1 LLNGNF
7 KVDFDGAATTTISKL
22 LLFSQEPF
30 VIASLFV
37 FIIEMASTR
46 EECLKSMSQPDS
58 IMEPNISNL
67 MKRFLQAGGKLT
79 DAVDVLAKNYHATA
93 EMINL
98 TAEWLIKTGM
108 EVHEVQQLVE
118 DHLKQMIIKHF
129 DPKKADKIFSDDNEE
144 QQTPAWLTEIIGH
157 PSWRALIYK
166 LAEMYPDCMMLQF
179 TIKLISDAG
188 FQGEITSIST
198 ASQQLDVFARILKTL
213 TTYILSGCPD
223 DHEDTEKVMTEFCRM
238 VCHGEHTYLYSQ
250 AILYLLAKD
259 CKGSANLKRLSQ
271 EVAKYAQKKRL
282 DATPITMSLMGTAAY
297 PKVYSAL
304 SSMLSRNYLNPAD
317 ITILFREYQLQDPP
331 PVSLIRVP
339 LFLDLILDSLF
350 KPGSRIN
357 PEHRPKYIYL
367 LAYAVSVVEQSKKG
381 NKRSINKEHL
391 PNTSSAIDK
400 VATICLEKKGS
411 MELLSEVNTLY
422 QYIRIPVVAMGILV
436 WVKYT
441 VSEPSYF
448 KLTTDH
454 TPIHLAL
461 LDEISI
467 HHNTLHEKVLELLI
481 QLMSIEPEDM
491 EVLQQLQIKRVIID
505 RMVHLVSRNYV
516 VPIIKHMRRCWQ
528 KQDMDVSLIR
538 YFVTEML
545 EIIEPPYSQE
555 FVHLLLPMIEASEI
569 TGNLKTENRE
579 HYQLVEN
586 FIEYCRANALQ

>member
-1 LLNGNF
+1 
-7 KVDFDGAATTTISKL
+7 
-22 LLFSQEPF
+22 
-30 VIASLFV
+30 
-37 FIIEMASTR
+37 
-46 EECLKSMSQPDS
+46 
-58 IMEPNISNL
+58 MEPTVFNQI
-67 MKRFLQAGGKLT
+67 KKFLQAGGKISEAIDT
-79 DAVDVLAKNYHATA
+79 LADNYQATA

-129 DPKKADKIFSDDNEE
+129 DPKKADNIFVDESDESS
-144 QQTPAWLTEIIGH
+144 TPSWLTEIIGH
-157 PSWRALIYK
+157 PSWRGLIYK

-213 TTYILSGCPD
+213 TIAILSGCPD
-223 DHEDTEKVMTEFCRM
+223 NQEDTERVIEEFCRM

-259 CKGSANLKRLSQ
+259 CKGSASIKKLSQ

-282 DATPITMSLMGTAAY
+282 DATPITMSLMGTAAN
-297 PKVYSAL
+297 PRVHSAL

-317 ITILFREYQLQDPP
+317 MTILYKEYQNPDSPP

-350 KPGSRIN
+350 KPSSRIN
-357 PEHRPKYIYL
+357 PDHRPKYIYL
-367 LAYAVSVVEQSKKG
+367 LAYAVSVVEQVKKG
-381 NKRSINKEHL
+381 SKRVVNREHL
-391 PNTSSAIDK
+391 AYTSSALDK
-400 VATICLEKKGS
+400 VATICLERKGS
-411 MELLSEVNTLY
+411 LELLSEVNTLY
-422 QYIRIPVVAMGILV
+422 QYIKIPVVAMGILV

-481 QLMSIEPEDM
+481 QLMVIEPEDM

-516 VPIIKHMRRCWQ
+516 IPIIKHMRRCWQ

-569 TGNLKTENRE
+569 TGNLKSENRDQF
-579 HYQLVEN
+579 QLVEN
-586 FIEYCRANALQ
+586 FIEYCRANPPQ

>member
-1 LLNGNF
+1 
-7 KVDFDGAATTTISKL
+7 
-22 LLFSQEPF
+22 
-30 VIASLFV
+30 
-37 FIIEMASTR
+37 MASTR
-46 EECLKSMSQPDS
+46 EECLKNMSQPDS
-58 IMEPNISNL
+58 IMEPSIFNH
-67 MKRFLQAGGKLT
+67 MKRFLQAGGKLS
-79 DAVDVLAKNYHATA
+79 DAVDVLANNYQATA

-129 DPKKADKIFSDDNEE
+129 DPKKADKIFADDNEE
-144 QQTPAWLTEIIGH
+144 NQTPAWLTEIIGH
-157 PSWRALIYK
+157 PSWRGLIYK

-259 CKGSANLKRLSQ
+259 CKGSANIKRLSQ
-271 EVAKYAQKKRL
+271 EVAKYAQEKRL

-317 ITILFREYQLQDPP
+317 ITILFKEYQLQDPP

-381 NKRSINKEHL
+381 SRRAINKEHL
-391 PNTSSAIDK
+391 TYTSSALDK

-411 MELLSEVNTLY
+411 MELLSEVSTLY
-422 QYIRIPVVAMGILV
+422 QYVKIPVVAMGILV

-481 QLMSIEPEDM
+481 QLMNIEPEDM

-516 VPIIKHMRRCWQ
+516 IPIIKHMRRCWQ

-569 TGNLKTENRE
+569 TGNLKTENRD
-579 HYQLVEN
+579 HYQLVES
-586 FIEYCRANALQ
+586 FIEYCRTNALQ

>member
-1 LLNGNF
+1 M
-7 KVDFDGAATTTISKL
+7 AT
-22 LLFSQEPF
+22 
-30 VIASLFV
+30 
-37 FIIEMASTR
+37 TR
-46 EECLKSMSQPDS
+46 EECLRNMSQPDS
-58 IMEPNISNL
+58 IMEPTIFNH
-67 MKRFLQAGGKLT
+67 MKRFLQAGGKLS
-79 DAVDVLAKNYHATA
+79 DAVDVLADNYQATA

-129 DPKKADKIFSDDNEE
+129 DPKKADKIFTDDNEE
-144 QQTPAWLTEIIGH
+144 QQTPTWIRDIIGH
-157 PSWRALIYK
+157 PSWRGLIYK

-259 CKGSANLKRLSQ
+259 CKGSANIKRLSQ

-282 DATPITMSLMGTAAY
+282 DATPITMSLMGTAAF

-317 ITILFREYQLQDPP
+317 ITILFKEYQLQDPP
-331 PVSLIRVP
+331 PVLLIRVP

-367 LAYAVSVVEQSKKG
+367 LAYAVSVVEQTKKG
-381 NKRSINKEHL
+381 SRRVVNKEHL
-391 PNTSSAIDK
+391 PHTSSALDK

-411 MELLSEVNTLY
+411 MELLGEVSTLY
-422 QYIRIPVVAMGILV
+422 SYIKIPVVAMGILV

-467 HHNTLHEKVLELLI
+467 HHNTLHEKVLELLV
-481 QLMSIEPEDM
+481 QLMTIEPEDM

-516 VPIIKHMRRCWQ
+516 IPIIKHMRRCWQ

-569 TGNLKTENRE
+569 TGNLKTENRD
-579 HYQLVEN
+579 HYQLVES

>member
-1 LLNGNF
+1 M
-7 KVDFDGAATTTISKL
+7 ATT
-22 LLFSQEPF
+22 
-30 VIASLFV
+30 
-37 FIIEMASTR
+37 R
-46 EECLKSMSQPDS
+46 DECLRIMSQPDS
-58 IMEPNISNL
+58 IMEPSIFNQV
-67 MKRFLQAGGKLT
+67 KKFLNAGGKLT
-79 DAVDVLAKNYHATA
+79 DAADVLTENYQATA

-108 EVHEVQQLVE
+108 EVHDVQQLVE

-129 DPKKADKIFSDDNEE
+129 DPKKADKIFADDNDEN
-144 QQTPAWLTEIIGH
+144 QTPSWLTEIICH
-157 PSWRALIYK
+157 PSWRGLIYK

-188 FQGEITSIST
+188 YQGEITSIST

-223 DHEDTEKVMTEFCRM
+223 DHEDIEKVMTEFCQM

-250 AILYLLAKD
+250 AILCLLAKD
-259 CKGSANLKRLSQ
+259 CKGSANIKRLSQ
-271 EVAKYAQKKRL
+271 EVAKYAQDKRL
-282 DATPITMSLMGTAAY
+282 DATPITMSLMGTAAH

-317 ITILFREYQLQDPP
+317 MTILYKEYQSHDPP

-350 KPGSRIN
+350 KPGSRSN
-357 PEHRPKYIYL
+357 PEHRPKYIFL
-367 LAYAVSVVEQSKKG
+367 LAYAVSVVEQTKKG
-381 NKRSINKEHL
+381 SKRPVINKEHL
-391 PNTSSAIDK
+391 AYTSSAIDK
-400 VATICLEKKGS
+400 VATICLERKGS
-411 MELLSEVNTLY
+411 LELLSEVSTLY
-422 QYIRIPVVAMGILV
+422 QYIKIPVVAMGILV
-436 WVKYT
+436 WVRCT

-448 KLTTDH
+448 RLTTDH

-467 HHNTLHEKVLELLI
+467 HHNTLHEKVLELLT
-481 QLMSIEPEDM
+481 QLMNIEPEDM

-516 VPIIKHMRRCWQ
+516 IPIIKHMRRCWQ

-569 TGNLKTENRE
+569 TGNLRTENRD
-579 HYQLVEN
+579 HYQLVER
-586 FIEYCRANALQ
+586 FIEYCRTSALQ

>member
-1 LLNGNF
+1 MARARICRPIIVAARWFNPALLRRSHSI
-7 KVDFDGAATTTISKL
+7 DGQQST
-22 LLFSQEPF
+22 
-30 VIASLFV
+30 
-37 FIIEMASTR
+37 EMASTR
-46 EECLKSMSQPDS
+46 EECLKSMSQPDA
-58 IMEPNISNL
+58 IMEPTIFNY
-67 MKRFLQAGGKLT
+67 MKRFLQAGGKLS
-79 DAVDVLAKNYHATA
+79 DAVNVLADNYQATA

-129 DPKKADKIFSDDNEE
+129 DPKKADKIFADDNEE
-144 QQTPAWLTEIIGH
+144 NQTPAWLTEIIGH
-157 PSWRALIYK
+157 PSWRGLIYR

-223 DHEDTEKVMTEFCRM
+223 DHEDSEKHMTEFCRM

-250 AILYLLAKD
+250 AILFLLAKD
-259 CKGSANLKRLSQ
+259 CKGSASIKRLSQ
-271 EVAKYAQKKRL
+271 EVAKYAQTKRL

-317 ITILFREYQLQDPP
+317 ITILYKEYQLQDPP

-381 NKRSINKEHL
+381 NKRAINKEHL
-391 PNTSSAIDK
+391 NYTSSAIDK

-422 QYIRIPVVAMGILV
+422 QYI
-436 WVKYT
+436 
-441 VSEPSYF
+441 S
-448 KLTTDH
+448 
-454 TPIHLAL
+454 
-461 LDEISI
+461 
-467 HHNTLHEKVLELLI
+467 TL
-481 QLMSIEPEDM
+481 
-491 EVLQQLQIKRVIID
+491 R
-505 RMVHLVSRNYV
+505 
-516 VPIIKHMRRCWQ
+516 
-528 KQDMDVSLIR
+528 
-538 YFVTEML
+538 
-545 EIIEPPYSQE
+545 
-555 FVHLLLPMIEASEI
+555 
-569 TGNLKTENRE
+569 
-579 HYQLVEN
+579 
-586 FIEYCRANALQ
+586 